1 MFEAN
6 TKQVEIT
13 ITSIGALLNNTKAV
27 LSEVSLFAKLL
38 ILQKTGRGVDWKG
51 IKFKNYTKEYA
62 KKRQQGL
69 KAFKKK
75 KKGAKK
81 RKGKQTTGGLQTSY
95 VDLFVTGHMMGS
107 IKTQIT
113 DNTAKLYFAS
123 QLEAE
128 KASYHNDGDGV
139 PARHFFDLTPANVA
153 EAQKIVTEWFDNGVK

>member
-1 MFEAN
+1 MIKIN
-6 TKQVEIT
+6 TKPIELS
-13 ITSIGALLNNTKAV
+13 ITSINDLLNNTKAV
-27 LSEVSLFAKLL
+27 LSEVSLFAKQL
-38 ILQKTGRGVDWKG
+38 ILQKTARGVDWKG

-62 KKRQQGL
+62 KKRKEGL

-81 RKGKQTTGGLQTSY
+81 RKSKKTTGGLPTSY

-107 IKTQIT
+107 IKTKVE
-113 DNTAKLYFAS
+113 DETAKLYFAS
-123 QLEAE
+123 KLEAE